1 LIAKTKRRS
10 AEAYFDINMSSRSCL
25 YKAPTPVKEIIAY
38 LFTIVMSRA
47 SLDILREYPVFRM
60 APVHRVVWQT
70 GDFGYELALFPYLR
84 RK

>member
-1 LIAKTKRRS
+1 MIAKTKRRS
-10 AEAYFDINMSSRSCL
+10 AEAYFDINMSLRSCL

-38 LFTIVMSRA
+38 LFSKVMSRP

-60 APVHRVVWQT
+60 APARQVAWQI
-70 GDFGYELALFPYLR
+70 GGFGYELALFPYLR